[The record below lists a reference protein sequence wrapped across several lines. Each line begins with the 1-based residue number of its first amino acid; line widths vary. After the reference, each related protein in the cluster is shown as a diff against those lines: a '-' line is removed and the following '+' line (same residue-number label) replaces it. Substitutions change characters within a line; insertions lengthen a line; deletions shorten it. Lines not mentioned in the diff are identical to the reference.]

1 MTDVATGRLHQWRVR
16 WFGEPDHVADQLRD
30 IARQGS
36 GLARLA
42 HACAFLLI
50 VLFSAGSLV
59 ALGADALAAIQAQW
73 ERDGGLNIPATIAL
87 GVSTLLVLCMDVAMV
102 YAASMLRLL
111 TSRNAEDREKR
122 IHQAVIAVVA
132 VLEAGTYAYM
142 SWRFESPADGIAWTL
157 ILARAFAAPLL
168 SVYLSM
174 ARPLPVTSR
183 DILYQAELAAGQGV
197 IRDVVEVASDQG
209 APLAEKMAL
218 YGAAATMTQ
227 HDRARLDSMIE
238 AVEKR
243 TPSGVRT
250 RVLEAREKPN
260 KPPTGGGAPIAS
272 EAAPATA
279 PERTEAT
286 ESRRLRAVSRP
297 RQAAAS
303 GRGSNGRSRGRVRTR
318 SDRTDSAEKKVRAV
332 WREGMTVRE
341 LTEAAGVSSSAAS
354 KWRKVMI
361 AEAAQEGQSVAR

>member
-1 MTDVATGRLHQWRVR
+1 M
-16 WFGEPDHVADQLRD
+16 
-30 IARQGS
+30 
-36 GLARLA
+36 ARLA

-50 VLFSAGSLV
+50 ILFSAGSLV
-59 ALGADALAAIQAQW
+59 ALGADALAAIEAQW
-73 ERDGGLNIPATIAL
+73 ARDGGLNIPATIAL

-111 TSRNAEDREKR
+111 ASRQAEDREKR

-142 SWRFESPADGIAWTL
+142 SWRFESPADAIAWTL
-157 ILARAFAAPLL
+157 ILARALAAPLL

-197 IRDVVEVASDQG
+197 IRDVVEVASDQR

-218 YGAAATMTQ
+218 YGAAATMTP

-243 TPSGVRT
+243 TTSVVRT
-250 RVLEAREKPN
+250 ATPDKPRR
-260 KPPTGGGAPIAS
+260 PPTGPGSPLQAPEETEDGAAND
-272 EAAPATA
+272 ATA
-279 PERTEAT
+279 P
-286 ESRRLRAVSRP
+286 RRLRAVSHP
-297 RQAAAS
+297 HQAVAS
-303 GRGSNGRSRGRVRTR
+303 GRANRRSRRGVRTR
-318 SDRTDSAEKKVRAV
+318 VSADAA
-332 WREGMTVRE
+332 
-341 LTEAAGVSSSAAS
+341 EAAARAAWVPGMSVTELQRAAEISRNAAS
-354 KWRKVMI
+354 KHRRILM
-361 AEAAQEGQSVAR
+361 AEMAQQAAR